1 MPLVVLDYSHS
12 HLDWS
17 EKVAR
22 IKQAREEAYKEVKQ
36 YEDQLKDQLKSAE
49 AGGAVQGDKSSKLA
63 QETEQQLM
71 EIRKSAEVTPICLMW
86 EWPGA
91 VRLVGRR
98 SQRRF
103 IMFRECQFFRDDGD
117 SAARPHSRAA
127 CTPARLDC

>member
-1 MPLVVLDYSHS
+1 MLTMREWVPERGKIARVFLDYSHS
-12 HLDWS
+12 RLDLS

-71 EIRKSAEVTPICLMW
+71 EIRKSAEVTRNFPHVGVAECLT
-86 EWPGA
+86 PC
-91 VRLVGRR
+91 
-98 SQRRF
+98 
-103 IMFRECQFFRDDGD
+103 REMSVQTVHHV
-117 SAARPHSRAA
+117 SAMLIHPR
-127 CTPARLDC
+127 